1 MGLGRISEALQD
13 FTGGVIEMINLKTPP
28 RDIYK
33 VLQKAHDRHSLM
45 GASIEVWT
53 CAIYS
58 SGQSHKGV
66 LEKRVMGESFLSF
79 FFCFLD
85 KFTRNSENPAKWPYN
100 WACVLHYR
108 RDQGNCAN
116 INITNSIKS
125 NNHKFLSLERLGTR
139 H

>member
-1 MGLGRISEALQD
+1 
-13 FTGGVIEMINLKTPP
+13 MINLKTPP

-85 KFTRNSENPAKWPYN
+85 KFTGNSENPNKWPYN
-100 WACVLHYR
+100 WACVLYYR
-108 RDQGNCAN
+108 GD
-116 INITNSIKS
+116 
-125 NNHKFLSLERLGTR
+125 
-139 H
+139 